1 MTKFSYVLKIQH
13 VANQYILQ
21 VYGLPAKSF
30 ASVFIGKDYIM
41 QKRVYFHISLEMHKT
56 LCAFS
61 WDDLVSLNIL

>member
-1 MTKFSYVLKIQH
+1 MMKFSYVLKIQH

-21 VYGLPAKSF
+21 VYGLPTK
-30 ASVFIGKDYIM
+30 SVFIGKDYIM